1 MIVSLRSTADS
12 RAPSVGPRFGYFGVV
27 EPNDPTSSLNDND
40 LLSLSIGRVVRAHS
54 RVEYGL
60 RNVREA
66 LDTGTQVGGFVGA
79 EQLVKECSTRL
90 RLVDL
95 SPEVMLA
102 GERSLEAARASNA
115 LRNTTVHDLWLLESD
130 RNYEESA
137 RWNTVGAARGRTG
150 NVTRPG
156 PRDIQSLEDVRT
168 ALDRAALRISGLFMA
183 LHEALPRYQELIRPK
198 GWTSNMP
205 RYLALMND
213 QFDLDQEG
221 NWEVHRLE

>member
-1 MIVSLRSTADS
+1 MKS
-12 RAPSVGPRFGYFGVV
+12 
-27 EPNDPTSSLNDND
+27 NDPTSSLSDDD

-54 RVEYGL
+54 RLEYGL

-66 LDTGTQVGGFVGA
+66 LDTDTQTGGFVGA
-79 EQLVKECSTRL
+79 EQLAKECSTRL

-95 SPEVMLA
+95 RPEVMLA

-115 LRNTTVHDLWLLESD
+115 LRNTTVHDLWMLDLD

-150 NVTRPG
+150 NATRPK
-156 PRDIQSLEDVRT
+156 PRDIQSVEGVRT
-168 ALDRAALRISGLFMA
+168 ALERAALRVSGLFMA
-183 LHEALPRYQELIRPK
+183 LHEALPRYQDLTRPK
-198 GWTSNMP
+198 GWMSNMP

-213 QFDLDQEG
+213 QFDIDNDG
-221 NWEVHRLE
+221 NWEVHPLG